1 MVTIVIFDMDDT
13 LYDEVDYCRSGFQA
27 VGWFI
32 SQMADTPDSET
43 IFNSLWDEFS
53 AGNHKETFNAAFES
67 LGISY
72 DEKLIESAVETYR
85 GHKPQISLPLET
97 AEVLDKLSE
106 KYNLALIT
114 DGFLPAQKLKV
125 KALGIE
131 KYFKCIVYTE
141 ELGRNHWK
149 PSPLGFEKILAEL
162 EETAEKCVY
171 VADNEKKDF
180 IAPNKLGI
188 RTIQLIR
195 PERLH
200 TKEAP
205 DSTGKAEFVIKDIS
219 NLSGLLKK
227 L

>member
-1 MVTIVIFDMDDT
+1 MVTTVIFDMDDT
-13 LYDEVDYCRSGFQA
+13 LYDEVDYCRSGFRA

-32 SQMADTPDSET
+32 SQMTDTPDAEA
-43 IFNSLWDEFS
+43 IFNCLWEEFS
-53 AGNHKETFNAAFES
+53 GGNRKTTFNTAFES
-67 LGISY
+67 LGIGY
-72 DEKLIESAVETYR
+72 DEKLIASAVEAYR
-85 GHKPQISLPLET
+85 SHKPQISLPAET

-106 KYNLALIT
+106 KYKLALIT
-114 DGFLPAQKLKV
+114 DGFLPGQKFKV
-125 KALGIE
+125 RALGIE

-141 ELGRNHWK
+141 ELGREFWK
-149 PSPLGFEKILAEL
+149 PSPRGFETILEKLQAKAEM
-162 EETAEKCVY
+162 CVY

-195 PERLH
+195 PGRLH

-205 DSTGKAEFVIKDIS
+205 NNDGKAEFVIKKITE
-219 NLSGLLKK
+219 LAGPLEK

>member
-13 LYDEVDYCRSGFQA
+13 LYDEVDYCRSGFCA

-32 SQMADTPDSET
+32 SQMADTPDAET
-43 IFNSLWDEFS
+43 IFNCLWEEFS
-53 AGNHKETFNAAFES
+53 GGNRKRIFNAAFES
-67 LGISY
+67 LGIGY
-72 DEKLIESAVETYR
+72 DEKFIESAVESYR
-85 GHKPQISLPLET
+85 SHKPQISLPLET

-106 KYNLALIT
+106 KHKLALIT
-114 DGFLPAQKLKV
+114 DGFLPGQKLKV
-125 KALGIE
+125 RALGIE

-141 ELGRNHWK
+141 ELGREFWK
-149 PSPLGFEKILAEL
+149 PSPQGFETILEKLQAKAE
-162 EETAEKCVY
+162 TCVY

-195 PERLH
+195 PGRLH

-205 DSTGKAEFVIKDIS
+205 NSDGKAEFVIKKITE
-219 NLSGLLKK
+219 LAGVLEK